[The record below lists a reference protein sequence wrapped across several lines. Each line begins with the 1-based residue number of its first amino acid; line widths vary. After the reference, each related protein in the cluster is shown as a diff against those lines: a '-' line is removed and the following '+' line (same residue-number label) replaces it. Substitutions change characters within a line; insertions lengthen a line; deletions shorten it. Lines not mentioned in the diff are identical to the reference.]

1 MRRWI
6 IALVTVLILPSC
18 ATSPTG
24 RTQFM
29 LVPPEMAIAE
39 SRLAY
44 VQTVQELTQ
53 SGEMLSD
60 PALTNRVSLITG
72 RLVAAAV
79 RTWPHTS
86 GWEWSVALIDDPEMV
101 NAWCMAGGRM
111 AVYSGLVSKLDLSDD
126 EFAHVM
132 GHEISH
138 AIANHSAEQMSFAI
152 LQGLAVTAIAYET
165 EDRTTTAVADMLA
178 TVALALPNS
187 RTAEYEAD
195 ELGMGLVIAAGY
207 DPDAAVSLW
216 NKMLATEGSSGSLE
230 FLSTHPNPD
239 NRSARLAA
247 LANQQ
252 RAQSPSVPPDPYP
265 VRIYP
270 RDQQ

>member
-1 MRRWI
+1 MRRLI
-6 IALVTVLILPSC
+6 FAIPFTMALAAC

-29 LVPPEMAIAE
+29 LVPPEMAIEE

-44 VQTVQELTQ
+44 VQTVQDLTQ
-53 SGEMLSD
+53 SGELLSD
-60 PALTNRVSLITG
+60 PALADRVSLITG

-79 RTWPHTS
+79 RAWPHTS
-86 GWEWSVALIDDPEMV
+86 GWQWSVALIDAPDTV

-126 EFAHVM
+126 ELAHVM

-138 AIANHSAEQMSFAI
+138 AIANHSAEQMSIAI
-152 LQGLAVTAIAYET
+152 VQGLAVAAIGYET
-165 EDRTTTAVADMLA
+165 QDRATAEATDMLA
-178 TVALALPNS
+178 TVALRLPNS

-195 ELGMGLVIAAGY
+195 ELGLGLAITAGY

-216 NKMLATEGSSGSLE
+216 NKMLALEESSDLLE

-239 NRSARLAA
+239 NRAARLQA
-247 LANQQ
+247 LANRL
-252 RAQSPSVPPDPYP
+252 RAQSPAAPPEPYP
-265 VRIYP
+265 VRIYS
-270 RDQQ
+270 RD